1 MLSLTTTGTPEMDYL
16 TRSHWVPSTSPLV
29 GFFSL
34 PPDVLVWQAWR
45 LAEHGHPGQ
54 WRIYLGLITV
64 GLGCAGW
71 LGWWLRGSPRA
82 TAAPSTAPSAPPSAT

>member
-16 TRSHWVPSTSPLV
+16 TRSHWVPSASPLV

-45 LAEHGHPGQ
+45 LAEHGHPGP
-54 WRIYLGLITV
+54 WRIYLALLTV
-64 GLGCAGW
+64 GLGSAAW

-82 TAAPSTAPSAPPSAT
+82 PAAPSAS